1 MICPHRQHIHVKQAF
16 IFLCHNKR
24 KAYSMLFSSYYSSRI
39 FVIRTN
45 ERASLL
51 KTIEVFS
58 TLLNF
63 LLAFK
68 KYLHVILILQFLN
81 FVKSTFSAFDPVT
94 TEQ

>member
-1 MICPHRQHIHVKQAF
+1 
-16 IFLCHNKR
+16 
-24 KAYSMLFSSYYSSRI
+24 MLLSSYYSSRI

-68 KYLHVILILQFLN
+68 KYLHLILILQFLN

>member
-1 MICPHRQHIHVKQAF
+1 
-16 IFLCHNKR
+16 
-24 KAYSMLFSSYYSSRI
+24 MLFSSYYSSRI
-39 FVIRTN
+39 FVNRTN

-81 FVKSTFSAFDPVT
+81 FV
-94 TEQ
+94 